1 MMGRLSFNARS
12 PALGYGNL
20 PFALLL
26 IAIIYYNEFVLAN
39 EHSLPT

>member
-1 MMGRLSFNARS
+1 MMGRLSFNTE
-12 PALGYGNL
+12 LGYGNL

-26 IAIIYYNEFVLAN
+26 IAIIYYKEFVLAN